1 MVQVVDVESES
12 QSGMLSGTANG
23 RATTIW
29 EPRRCR
35 GKVLED
41 CRTASER
48 ATRRKDVRCVRRGR
62 RRKSAFPIVRVH
74 IEKRTT
80 RTRTMRAQQS
90 GDGTASVVVVAAGDQ
105 RKH

>member
-48 ATRRKDVRCVRRGR
+48 VTRRKDVRCVRRGR

-74 IEKRTT
+74 IEVEYQDEDDA
-80 RTRTMRAQQS
+80 RA
-90 GDGTASVVVVAAGDQ
+90 AKAVMVPRAW
-105 RKH
+105 